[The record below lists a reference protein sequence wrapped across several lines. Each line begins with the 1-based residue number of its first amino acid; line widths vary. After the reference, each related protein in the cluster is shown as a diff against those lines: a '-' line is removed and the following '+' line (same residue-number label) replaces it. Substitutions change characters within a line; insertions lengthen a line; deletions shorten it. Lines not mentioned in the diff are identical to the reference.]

1 MRSQLSNTPCIRREL
16 DLCGIRPALFVHEVP
31 ELLDLAWVKEWCV
44 SNVSKRMLRYEITT
58 LSINHVK
65 VECQRVNVSFIKTQ
79 WKNQIIWDYIL
90 QLYMQMLLIS
100 PVTHPR
106 YPNGHQA
113 TCSKIIWSGGV
124 RATLPD
130 LSKSKIVTQT
140 SATHTRTS
148 ALICIAALGVSVW
161 EAWRILGWTRGPCG
175 RTSRLIIIK
184 RPIVIE
190 RLGLT

>member
-79 WKNQIIWDYIL
+79 WKNRIIWDYIL

-113 TCSKIIWSGGV
+113 YLFKDHMKWGRASNTSRPFEIKDCHPNLCHTHQDLRIDLHSGPWCFSV
-124 RATLPD
+124 RSLED
-130 LSKSKIVTQT
+130 
-140 SATHTRTS
+140 
-148 ALICIAALGVSVW
+148 LGVGPGAHV
-161 EAWRILGWTRGPCG
+161 AGHHGWL
-175 RTSRLIIIK
+175 S
-184 RPIVIE
+184 
-190 RLGLT
+190 